1 MERDEY
7 RAARRERRH
16 VWRFGSEPLTGRR
29 RELRRTLFWGLALIV
44 VGTAFFAARN
54 GLVDEDGLWR
64 FWPALI
70 ALHGALAIAFATHV
84 SHVLQGLFSIVV
96 SFWIYACLEH
106 LWGWTFVSTWPV
118 VLIAA
123 GAVMLVRGLLDRG
136 PRAEDATTERT
147 P

>member
-1 MERDEY
+1 MERDGEH
-7 RAARRERRH
+7 RIRRERRH

-29 RELRRTLFWGLALIV
+29 RELRRTLFWGLALIL
-44 VGTAFFAARN
+44 VGGAFFAARN
-54 GLVDEDGLWR
+54 GLVDEDRLWH

-70 ALHGALAIAFATHV
+70 ALHGALAIAFATHL
-84 SHVLQGLFSIVV
+84 SHVLEGLFSIVV
-96 SFWIYACLEH
+96 GFWLWACLEQ

-123 GAVMLVRGLLDRG
+123 GAVMLLRGLLERDR
-136 PRAEDATTERT
+136 PDATTERM